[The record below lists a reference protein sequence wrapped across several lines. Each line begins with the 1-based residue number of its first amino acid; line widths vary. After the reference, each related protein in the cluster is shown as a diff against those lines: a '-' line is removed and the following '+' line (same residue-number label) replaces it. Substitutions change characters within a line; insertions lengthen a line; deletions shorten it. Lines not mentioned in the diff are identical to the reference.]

1 MVNVFSCFVNLFR
14 LVKENIVQN
23 LTFVASEK
31 YDLLG
36 IRNFQK
42 FCLKSFREKWYLNLV
57 AKPWNAFLKQKFV
70 IASEE
75 NVAMPSL
82 S

>member
-36 IRNFQK
+36 IE
-42 FCLKSFREKWYLNLV
+42 KSFRKKWYLNLV
-57 AKPWNAFLKQKFV
+57 AKPWNGFLKQKFV

-82 S
+82 P